1 MSPLTESTRLTLAK
15 GQPVPNDPYLY
26 TNTVLL
32 LHGDGT
38 NGSTNIVDSSKVAG
52 GPKTV
57 TANGN
62 AQISTSIADPFGNN
76 TRGVLAFDGNGDFLS
91 TPNNAAFDFG
101 NGDLTIEAWVYIAGN
116 SAADNEGNRG
126 ASICNTWPAGVAPL
140 GWQFALLGNATTTG
154 IAIALDGWG
163 TGTTNGTLYR
173 SAVTV
178 PQLAWNHVAATV
190 NGGTRRLFLNGSL
203 IAGTTSTVGTGFTQL
218 NNNGN
223 ALRVGQ
229 SANTN
234 YPSALNGYIDDLRI
248 TKGVARYTSNFTP
261 PTLPFPDF

>member
-52 GPKTV
+52 SPKTV

-62 AQISTSIADPFGNN
+62 AQISTAQSKFGGASI
-76 TRGVLAFDGNGDFLS
+76 AFDGTGDFLS
-91 TPNNAAFDFG
+91 TPNNAAWNFG
-101 NGDLTIEAWVYIAGN
+101 TGDLTIEAWVYIAGN
-116 SAADNEGNRG
+116 SAADNDGLRV
-126 ASICNTWPAGVAPL
+126 AVVCNTWNSTNPIS
-140 GWQFALLGNATTTG
+140 GWFLIIVGNASTTGTGLQFSTWNSGNATNEIATTT
-154 IAIALDGWG
+154 I
-163 TGTTNGTLYR
+163 TQ
-173 SAVTV
+173 S
-178 PQLAWNHVAATV
+178 AWNHVAV
-190 NGGTRRLFLNGSL
+190 SISSGTRRLFLNGTLLTSS
-203 IAGTTSTVGTGFTQL
+203 TTT
-218 NNNGN
+218 NGSGSIP
-223 ALRVGQ
+223 AESYGSPLRVGNTQQ
-229 SANTN
+229 SS
-234 YPSALNGYIDDLRI
+234 YRWELNGFIDDLRI